1 MSSDSIFTRVG
12 NLVSYNINKA
22 TTDPDAQ
29 RYADEQAAARRQQ
42 DIADAK
48 AAEEKKAAEAAEAKQ
63 KANLKDATYDTST
76 FVTQIF
82 KYIATAF
89 GSSIYILLALYTGHI
104 AANDAI
110 GRAPSYRTLY
120 FIYGTVFSI
129 FVLPYYIIQWMRGTS
144 IKSYAILPLREGVVP
159 QGLEGFFQSF
169 YTFLPDN
176 ESIAATTN
184 FQTALRTAIV

>member
-1 MSSDSIFTRVG
+1 MSSDSLLTRAS
-12 NLVSYNINKA
+12 NLVSYNLYKA

-29 RYADEQAAARRQQ
+29 RYADEQAAARKQQ

-48 AAEEKKAAEAAEAKQ
+48 AAEEKKVVEAAEAKQ
-63 KANLKDATYDTST
+63 KANYKEATYDTST
-76 FVTQIF
+76 FITQII
-82 KYIATAF
+82 KYIGTAF
-89 GSSIYILLALYTGHI
+89 ASSIYILLALYTGHI

-129 FVLPYYIIQWMRGTS
+129 FVLPYYIIQWMRGIS
-144 IKSYAILPLREGVVP
+144 VKSYAILPLREGVVP

-184 FQTALRTAIV
+184 FQTALREAIV